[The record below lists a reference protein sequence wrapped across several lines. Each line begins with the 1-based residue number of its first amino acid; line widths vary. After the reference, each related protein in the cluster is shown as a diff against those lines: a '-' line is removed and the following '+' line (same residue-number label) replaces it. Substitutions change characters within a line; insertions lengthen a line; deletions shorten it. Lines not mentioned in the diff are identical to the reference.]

1 MSASFILYVLKLKFK
16 FRLYPDVEY
25 TLTVRPTL
33 PPPPPPP
40 PEGCGGLVVLP
51 FPNVKESKPPAAS
64 TLVHR
69 VKESK
74 PPAASILVHRVKES
88 KPAAAS
94 TLVHRVK
101 EIKPPVA
108 SILVHRVKESN
119 HRQPAPWSTAHCSVA
134 MQLFCT
140 TAAASQPASQGPQ
153 QMQRVVDTSW

>member
-74 PPAASILVHRVKES
+74 PPAAS
-88 KPAAAS
+88 
-94 TLVHRVK
+94 TLVHS
-101 EIKPPVA
+101 A
-108 SILVHRVKESN
+108 LLCGDATFLH
-119 HRQPAPWSTAHCSVA
+119 HCG
-134 MQLFCT
+134 
-140 TAAASQPASQGPQ
+140 SQPASQPRAPTNAASCGHKLVGGVLQPCSPEKKLV
-153 QMQRVVDTSW
+153 MTHHTLSCSVDRTALSVQRGNWY